1 MESFGGTLAKP
12 LTPTVREGSEFE
24 LLVWAPSLPQVLGL
38 RLAKND
44 DLGDWVFVGLFAG
57 GEKKQ
62 PRTDQDTVSVN
73 EVCKMPF
80 WAKGSN

>member
-12 LTPTVREGSEFE
+12 LTPTVREGSELE
-24 LLVWAPSLPQVLGL
+24 LFVWAPSLPQVLGL

-57 GEKKQ
+57 GNKTRRHEG
-62 PRTDQDTVSVN
+62 TVCVGTTAILSLLLPN
-73 EVCKMPF
+73 RD
-80 WAKGSN
+80 

>member
-44 DLGDWVFVGLFAG
+44 DLGD
-57 GEKKQ
+57 
-62 PRTDQDTVSVN
+62 
-73 EVCKMPF
+73 
-80 WAKGSN
+80 

>member
-57 GEKKQ
+57 GGEKK
-62 PRTDQDTVSVN
+62 
-73 EVCKMPF
+73 
-80 WAKGSN
+80 G

>member
-57 GEKKQ
+57 GKTTQ
-62 PRTDQDTVSVN
+62 RHMNTISVN
-73 EVCKMPF
+73 EDRKCHSEF
-80 WAKGSN
+80 ITT